1 MTSDCANKENKENV
15 IGIVFNTHE
24 DEKIFFYQFKNDGSD
39 ENISGRTLILKGEN
53 GNDDEPLLTAYFFES
68 KYCKNNVN
76 AFITDK
82 HVQFALDYGWIKYAV
97 WQGERNVKDKKFLR
111 EFVNALYDKV

>member
-24 DEKIFFYQFKNDGSD
+24 DEKIFFYHVKNDGSD